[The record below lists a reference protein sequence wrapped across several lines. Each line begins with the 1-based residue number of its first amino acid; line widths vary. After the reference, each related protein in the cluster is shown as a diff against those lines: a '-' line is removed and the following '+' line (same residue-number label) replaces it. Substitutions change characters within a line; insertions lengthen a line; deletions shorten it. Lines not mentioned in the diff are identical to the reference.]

1 MCFLASLTP
10 RNRSACNLAR
20 FRHAPRE
27 RTVHDIPNETFT
39 LSVRDLE
46 IIEDALGA
54 KVSRRSQRMIEAAT
68 SPDASF
74 PDEIK
79 SEITELRDLLGRLW
93 NQKTFYRPTDRFV
106 GGG

>member
-1 MCFLASLTP
+1 MTK
-10 RNRSACNLAR
+10 
-20 FRHAPRE
+20 
-27 RTVHDIPNETFT
+27 PNETFT

-46 IIEDALGA
+46 IIEEALGA
-54 KVSRRSQRMIEAAT
+54 KVSRRSHRMMEATRSANTSLPDDIE
-68 SPDASF
+68 
-74 PDEIK
+74 

>member
-1 MCFLASLTP
+1 MTK
-10 RNRSACNLAR
+10 
-20 FRHAPRE
+20 
-27 RTVHDIPNETFT
+27 PNETFT

-93 NQKTFYRPTDRFV
+93 NQKTFYRPTDRYV
-106 GGG
+106 GGGRMRRRFGSTADRP

>member
-1 MCFLASLTP
+1 MTK
-10 RNRSACNLAR
+10 
-20 FRHAPRE
+20 
-27 RTVHDIPNETFT
+27 PNETFT

-46 IIEDALGA
+46 IIEDALGE

>member
-1 MCFLASLTP
+1 MTK
-10 RNRSACNLAR
+10 
-20 FRHAPRE
+20 
-27 RTVHDIPNETFT
+27 PNETFT

-46 IIEDALGA
+46 IIEEALGA
-54 KVSRRSQRMIEAAT
+54 KVSRRSHRMMEAARSANT
-68 SPDASF
+68 SLPD
-74 PDEIK
+74 DIK

>member
-1 MCFLASLTP
+1 
-10 RNRSACNLAR
+10 
-20 FRHAPRE
+20 
-27 RTVHDIPNETFT
+27 
-39 LSVRDLE
+39 
-46 IIEDALGA
+46 
-54 KVSRRSQRMIEAAT
+54 MIEAAT